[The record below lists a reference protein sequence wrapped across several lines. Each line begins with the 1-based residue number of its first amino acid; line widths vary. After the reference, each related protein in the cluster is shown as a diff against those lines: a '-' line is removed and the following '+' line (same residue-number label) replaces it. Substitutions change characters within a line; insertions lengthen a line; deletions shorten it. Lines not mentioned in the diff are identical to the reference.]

1 MAIEV
6 DQRAAYEEHLRAE
19 REKVRVAKAEAAAAK
34 AAAAKAAEPEV
45 DEKRAKRREKKRK
58 ANAKKLAK
66 KHAANGSET
75 PTSSTR
81 KERGEV
87 NGDGKQA
94 KAPKEGKEVTVPTQE
109 DRTAN
114 TGGNRA
120 RGGAVGP
127 GLITNYIKNAGTVE
141 ALFDTYSRY
150 EGQLNPI
157 HLSACWNALGHLAR
171 AAGHS

>member
-45 DEKRAKRREKKRK
+45 NEKRAKRREKKRK

-75 PTSSTR
+75 PASSAR

-94 KAPKEGKEVTVPTQE
+94 KAPKVGKEVTVPTQD
-109 DRTAN
+109 DR
-114 TGGNRA
+114 R
-120 RGGAVGP
+120 R
-127 GLITNYIKNAGTVE
+127 TV
-141 ALFDTYSRY
+141 S
-150 EGQLNPI
+150 QL
-157 HLSACWNALGHLAR
+157 LAQSCSVWQR
-171 AAGHS
+171 RRPY